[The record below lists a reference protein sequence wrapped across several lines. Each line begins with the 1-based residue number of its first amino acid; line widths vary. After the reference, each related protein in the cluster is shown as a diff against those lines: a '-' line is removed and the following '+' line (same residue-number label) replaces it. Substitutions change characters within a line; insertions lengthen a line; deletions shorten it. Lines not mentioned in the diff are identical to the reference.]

1 MSKENATNAAPVDGI
16 VIHDSMTVGDLIE
29 QLKQYDSRQRFLVQA
44 ILPDGTAWNAPAKV
58 FEVPSSNCGDG
69 LRYLG
74 LQIRCESSG
83 QQPMRPQT
91 MIVGHSTWI
100 DRREQEPDTSKR
112 ILVWFRNTVFVGE
125 YIEGRWY
132 EFTDDETLDYL
143 NANYMYPG
151 CLKLDFRYWM
161 PCPEPPEMKE

>member
-1 MSKENATNAAPVDGI
+1 MDKPENTIGVSEMEN
-16 VIHDSMTVGDLIE
+16 
-29 QLKQYDSRQRFLVQA
+29 QYDKSALTPV
-44 ILPDGTAWNAPAKV
+44 
-58 FEVPSSNCGDG
+58 SN
-69 LRYLG
+69 
-74 LQIRCESSG
+74 E
-83 QQPMRPQT
+83 RPQT